1 MSYQKIMFRMLL
13 ALSAIWC
20 TGCTF
25 VRETQ
30 PERTAT
36 EQLIMSGAVID
47 AVAQIQS
54 KSVKGKKVV
63 LDVTYLKSV
72 DVEFTKGE
80 LRDRLLQLGALLV
93 VDPVQAEII
102 VEARSGGLGI
112 DESKTNIGI
121 PAIPIPVPAVGTFET
136 PSLYVYKYHRQE
148 GKSAIALTGIEVA
161 TGKHVFSVRSNGNAV
176 HSDMNL
182 IGLPIYRNRDY
193 LKK

>member
-1 MSYQKIMFRMLL
+1 M
-13 ALSAIWC
+13 
-20 TGCTF
+20 
-25 VRETQ
+25 
-30 PERTAT
+30 
-36 EQLIMSGAVID
+36 
-47 AVAQIQS
+47 
-54 KSVKGKKVV
+54 
-63 LDVTYLKSV
+63 
-72 DVEFTKGE
+72 
-80 LRDRLLQLGALLV
+80 
-93 VDPVQAEII
+93 
-102 VEARSGGLGI
+102 GI

>member
-102 VEARSGGLGI
+102 VEARSGGW
-112 DESKTNIGI
+112 
-121 PAIPIPVPAVGTFET
+121 V
-136 PSLYVYKYHRQE
+136 
-148 GKSAIALTGIEVA
+148 
-161 TGKHVFSVRSNGNAV
+161 
-176 HSDMNL
+176 
-182 IGLPIYRNRDY
+182 
-193 LKK
+193 

>member
-1 MSYQKIMFRMLL
+1 MFRTLL
-13 ALSAIWC
+13 ILSTVWC
-20 TGCTF
+20 LGCTS

-36 EQLIMSGAVID
+36 EQLIMSSAVMD
-47 AVAQIQS
+47 AARQIQPEAI
-54 KSVKGKKVV
+54 KGKKVA

-80 LRDRLLQLGALLV
+80 LRDRLLQLGAFLV
-93 VDPVQAEII
+93 VDPAQAEII

-121 PAIPIPVPAVGTFET
+121 PPIPVPAVGTFQT

-148 GKSAIALTGIEVA
+148 GKSAIALTGVDVV
-161 TGKHVFSVRSNGNAV
+161 TGKHLFSVRSLGNAV
-176 HSDMNL
+176 HSDLSL
-182 IGLPIYRNRDY
+182 IGVPIYRNRDY
-193 LKK
+193 LEK

>member
-1 MSYQKIMFRMLL
+1 MFRTLL
-13 ALSAIWC
+13 ILSVVWC
-20 TGCTF
+20 LGCTS

-47 AVAQIQS
+47 AAGQIQS
-54 KSVKGKKVV
+54 EAIKGKKVA

-93 VDPVQAEII
+93 VDPAQAEII

-121 PAIPIPVPAVGTFET
+121 PAIPIPVPGVGTFQT

-161 TGKHVFSVRSNGNAV
+161 TGKHMFSVRSKGNAV

>member
-1 MSYQKIMFRMLL
+1 MFRMLL
-13 ALSAIWC
+13 ILSAVWC
-20 TGCTF
+20 IGCTF

-47 AVAQIQS
+47 AAAQIQS
-54 KSVKGKKVV
+54 KSVKGKKIA

-80 LRDRLLQLGALLV
+80 LRDRLLQLGAFLV
-93 VDPVQAEII
+93 VDPAQAEII

-148 GKSAIALTGIEVA
+148 GKSAIALTGIEVS
-161 TGKHVFSVRSNGNAV
+161 TGKHIFSIRSNGNAV

>member
-1 MSYQKIMFRMLL
+1 MFRTLL
-13 ALSAIWC
+13 ILSVVWC
-20 TGCTF
+20 LGCTS

-47 AVAQIQS
+47 AAVQIQS
-54 KSVKGKKVV
+54 EAIKGKKVV

-93 VDPVQAEII
+93 VDPAQAEII
-102 VEARSGGLGI
+102 VEARSGGVGI

-121 PAIPIPVPAVGTFET
+121 PAIPIPVPGVGTIQT

-148 GKSAIALTGIEVA
+148 GKAAIALTGVEVA
-161 TGKHVFSVRSNGNAV
+161 TGKHMFSVRSKGNAV

>member
-1 MSYQKIMFRMLL
+1 MFRTLL
-13 ALSAIWC
+13 ILSVVWC
-20 TGCTF
+20 LGCTS

-47 AVAQIQS
+47 AAGQIQS
-54 KSVKGKKVV
+54 EAIKGKKVA

-80 LRDRLLQLGALLV
+80 LRDRLLQLGAFLV
-93 VDPVQAEII
+93 VDPAQAEII
-102 VEARSGGLGI
+102 GEARSGGLGI

-121 PAIPIPVPAVGTFET
+121 PPIPIPVPAVGTFQT

-148 GKSAIALTGIEVA
+148 GKSAIALTGIDVV
-161 TGKHVFSVRSNGNAV
+161 TGKHLFSVRSLGNAV
-176 HSDMNL
+176 HSDLSL
-182 IGLPIYRNRDY
+182 IGVPIYRNRDY
-193 LKK
+193 LEK

>member
-1 MSYQKIMFRMLL
+1 MFRTLL
-13 ALSAIWC
+13 ILSAAWC
-20 TGCTF
+20 LGCTS

-47 AVAQIQS
+47 AAAQIQS
-54 KSVKGKKVV
+54 ESIKGKKVA

-93 VDPVQAEII
+93 VDPAEAEVI

-121 PAIPIPVPAVGTFET
+121 PPIPIPVPAVGTFQT

-148 GKSAIALTGIEVA
+148 GKSAIALTGIDVV
-161 TGKHVFSVRSNGNAV
+161 TGKHLFSVRSLGNAV
-176 HSDMNL
+176 HSDLSL
-182 IGLPIYRNRDY
+182 IGVPIYRNRDY
-193 LKK
+193 LEK

>member
-1 MSYQKIMFRMLL
+1 MFRTLL
-13 ALSAIWC
+13 IFSAAWC
-20 TGCTF
+20 LGCTS

-47 AVAQIQS
+47 AAVQIQS
-54 KSVKGKKVV
+54 EAIKGKKVA

-80 LRDRLLQLGALLV
+80 LRDRLLQLGAFLV
-93 VDPVQAEII
+93 VDPAQAEII

-121 PAIPIPVPAVGTFET
+121 PPIPIPVPAVGTFQT

-148 GKSAIALTGIEVA
+148 GKSAIALTGIDVV
-161 TGKHVFSVRSNGNAV
+161 TGKHLFSVRSLGNAV
-176 HSDMNL
+176 HSDLSL
-182 IGLPIYRNRDY
+182 IGVPIYRNRDY
-193 LKK
+193 LEK

>member
-1 MSYQKIMFRMLL
+1 MFRTLL
-13 ALSAIWC
+13 ILSAAWC
-20 TGCTF
+20 LGCTS

-47 AVAQIQS
+47 AAGQIQS
-54 KSVKGKKVV
+54 EAIKGKKVA

-93 VDPVQAEII
+93 VDPAQAEII

-121 PAIPIPVPAVGTFET
+121 PPIPIPVPAVGTFQT

-148 GKSAIALTGIEVA
+148 GKSAIALTGIDVV
-161 TGKHVFSVRSNGNAV
+161 TGKHLFSVRSLGNAV
-176 HSDMNL
+176 HSDLSL
-182 IGLPIYRNRDY
+182 IGVPIYRNRDY
-193 LKK
+193 LEK